1 MTAMGDAADREQI
14 IDSVLRRLGSTTEC
28 FVAGLLLANC
38 RSGQIILSCAR
49 PVDDMFLQA
58 VQQRLVR
65 SYQLSAGPAVAEPA
79 FDVTVLGELLSGPYE
94 PPRSVLTMPVL
105 LEGRVCGMI
114 VIASVFPEVFG
125 NQDLV
130 ELSSVAAQ
138 ISAALD
144 KTHPPE

>member
-1 MTAMGDAADREQI
+1 MTAMGDAVDREQI
-14 IDSVLRRLGSTTEC
+14 VADVLHRLESATEC

-38 RSGQIILSCAR
+38 RSGQIVLSCAR
-49 PVDDMFLQA
+49 PVDDIFLQA

-79 FDVTVLGELLSGPYE
+79 FDVTVFGEPLSGPYE
-94 PPRSVLTMPVL
+94 PPRSVLTMPIL

-114 VIASVFPEVFG
+114 VIASVFPEVFA

-130 ELSSVAAQ
+130 ELSSVAAY

-144 KTHPPE
+144 QVRLPA

>member
-1 MTAMGDAADREQI
+1 MGDAADRQQI
-14 IDSVLRRLGSTTEC
+14 IVSVLRRLGSATEC

-38 RSGQIILSCAR
+38 RRGQITLSCAR
-49 PVDDMFLQA
+49 PIDDMFLQA

-65 SYQLSAGPAVAEPA
+65 SYQLSAGPAVAEPE
-79 FDVTVLGELLSGPYE
+79 FDVTVLGEPLSGPYE

-125 NQDLV
+125 NQDLC

-138 ISAALD
+138 ISAALN
-144 KTHPPE
+144 KIRSSE